1 VEFSFIRKSNDLWSQ
16 NVRTGNIYNPQKLN
30 LLFPELTKKLKLSTE
45 EFFSNVYLE
54 GEFIQPIKL
63 LNSSSSNQRDLLDQN
78 ASNKPCFYIVP
89 RVEIGNSSIG
99 ISKKVYSKLKY
110 LSADKTIRLRHNK
123 VPFLAFNIFGI
134 DRNLIAFSYFKKY
147 DQPCYTNLFN
157 PFVVSDKTRDYLKES
172 FGINKGI
179 ENNLIVKEISKKENF
194 DSDLNL
200 INWEKTILFFH
211 PELNVP
217 IKS

>member
-1 VEFSFIRKSNDLWSQ
+1 M
-16 NVRTGNIYNPQKLN
+16 
-30 LLFPELTKKLKLSTE
+30 
-45 EFFSNVYLE
+45 
-54 GEFIQPIKL
+54 
-63 LNSSSSNQRDLLDQN
+63 
-78 ASNKPCFYIVP
+78 
-89 RVEIGNSSIG
+89 
-99 ISKKVYSKLKY
+99 
-110 LSADKTIRLRHNK
+110 
-123 VPFLAFNIFGI
+123 
-134 DRNLIAFSYFKKY
+134 
-147 DQPCYTNLFN
+147 
-157 PFVVSDKTRDYLKES
+157 SDKTRDYLKES